1 MVYVDKIG
9 KRITFK
15 IKTGFYH
22 ELLISQTM
30 KLLGRSKSMITENE
44 MVKMC
49 LI

>member
-9 KRITFK
+9 NRITFK

-22 ELLISQTM
+22 EPLIPETM
-30 KLLGRSKSMITENE
+30 KLRERSKSMITENE
-44 MVKMC
+44 MVKIW